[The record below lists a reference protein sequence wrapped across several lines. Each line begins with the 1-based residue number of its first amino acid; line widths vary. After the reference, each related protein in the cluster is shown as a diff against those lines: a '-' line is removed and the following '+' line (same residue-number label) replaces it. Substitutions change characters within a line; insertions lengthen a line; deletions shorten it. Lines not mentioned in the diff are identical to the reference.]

1 MYMCLPSDFNIVCIY
16 CVYCNIPDFV
26 FIVCTCITIYLTL
39 CLLCIY
45 CVYYNIPDFVFIV
58 CTCITIYLTLCLLC
72 VLQYTWLCVWLC
84 LKALWLFNIIMSVIC
99 LYWYKTNECGLS
111 IICFC
116 FKFLFF
122 MLWYYHHSRCQSFI
136 RENLFYIGVNTS
148 VEYLFPNFWEIV
160 RKSSWLSF

>member
-1 MYMCLPSDFNIVCIY
+1 MFLLCVLQYTWLCVY
-16 CVYCNIPDFV
+16 CVYM
-26 FIVCTCITIYLTL
+26 
-39 CLLCIY
+39 
-45 CVYYNIPDFVFIV
+45 YYNIPDFVFIV
-58 CTCITIYLTLCLLC
+58 YLLCVLQYTWLCIYCVFIVCITIYLTLCLLC

-116 FKFLFF
+116 CKFLFF
-122 MLWYYHHSRCQSFI
+122 MLWYYHHSRCQSLSFI
-136 RENLFYIGVNTS
+136 RENLFYIGVITS